1 MVHELAAYLD
11 QKTGQ
16 VTNHPYLSPWCA
28 EQHGQSMLLLIIS
41 DLQQRILGKPEPSA
55 AAATTAAASFECD
68 LSPEDMRVV
77 NSLTDDQVSD
87 LLASSDKFTRFFSN
101 LPSRQTAAAASCL
114 AELTEENVRMAK
126 SNLRIGDELA
136 DLKRE
141 LSSALKQYED
151 SLSSFNNFLILN
163 DAGLKVSR

>member
-1 MVHELAAYLD
+1 
-11 QKTGQ
+11 
-16 VTNHPYLSPWCA
+16 
-28 EQHGQSMLLLIIS
+28 
-41 DLQQRILGKPEPSA
+41 
-55 AAATTAAASFECD
+55 
-68 LSPEDMRVV
+68 
-77 NSLTDDQVSD
+77 
-87 LLASSDKFTRFFSN
+87 
-101 LPSRQTAAAASCL
+101 
-114 AELTEENVRMAK
+114 MAK